1 MNRHQSRTV
10 SNYCSH
16 QWMTCPLVF
25 SLFDKVKL
33 SFMGEGWVWVSY
45 VMTPTVLCNHVY
57 AADSDP
63 QDLDNSV
70 IIEL

>member
-1 MNRHQSRTV
+1 
-10 SNYCSH
+10 
-16 QWMTCPLVF
+16 
-25 SLFDKVKL
+25 
-33 SFMGEGWVWVSY
+33 MGEGWVWVSY